1 MIRDSGVLVA
11 GLLLLS
17 AECMGAGAAE
27 FCSSRWFPCA
37 RYKRVQERRRSAAV
51 QAHVWHEVL
60 LSYIDQKYLLP
71 QILRAAKLCMRNSHV
86 AWAVLRAENKQEMY
100 GRYCESTSLDAIP
113 EEEEVA
119 FLVNYGQYF
128 FHAHGEWEY
137 REQNVEKVTE
147 MAALVLACICMYY
160 PRMIARFIKE
170 TASVAAL
177 PLVAFISAY
186 LIFMHTN
193 TLAMPRSDQWG
204 LWGLM

>member
-1 MIRDSGVLVA
+1 MIRYRGVLVA

-17 AECMGAGAAE
+17 AESVGAAT
-27 FCSSRWFPCA
+27 SRGGGLHWLPCA
-37 RYKRVQERRRSAAV
+37 RYKRVQAQKHAVAV

-71 QILRAAKLCMRNSHV
+71 QILRAAKLCMQNPHV
-86 AWAVLRAENKQEMY
+86 AWAVLRAENKQEIY
-100 GRYCESTSLDAIP
+100 GRYCESTGLEAIP
-113 EEEEVA
+113 EEAEVA
-119 FLVNYGQYF
+119 FFVNYGQYF

-137 REQNVEKVTE
+137 REQNAEKVTE

-177 PLVAFISAY
+177 PLTAFISAY

-193 TLAMPRSDQWG
+193 TLAMPRSDQWS